1 MNTTEKISIKEAL
14 QPILDKKRASA
25 LKTLG
30 KSFHNI
36 QTILKDLQEQSNLK
50 SA

>member
-14 QPILDKKRASA
+14 QPILDKKRAYA

-30 KSFHNI
+30 KNFHNI
-36 QTILKDLQEQSNLK
+36 QTILKDLQEQNSIK
-50 SA
+50 PA